1 MIEIQGHGVAMI
13 TPFRENGSVD
23 FDAIPAIVEH
33 LIDGG
38 VDYLVVLGTTAET
51 ATLSQ
56 QEKKKLVD
64 TIIAS
69 NSGRLPLVLGWG
81 GNHTL
86 ELVELLDGFDLS
98 SFSALLSVTPYYN
111 KPNQE
116 GLYQHYKT
124 LANHS
129 SLPLI
134 LYNVPSR
141 TGGEYCSRDGFEIGY

>member
-64 TIIAS
+64 
-69 NSGRLPLVLGWG
+69 
-81 GNHTL
+81 
-86 ELVELLDGFDLS
+86 
-98 SFSALLSVTPYYN
+98 
-111 KPNQE
+111 K
-116 GLYQHYKT
+116 
-124 LANHS
+124 
-129 SLPLI
+129 SLPQI
-134 LYNVPSR
+134 QGDCPW
-141 TGGEYCSRDGFEIGY
+141 C